1 MKFNQTRARVEQ
13 ARAEPNVSSTGAL
26 NVKVMKFN
34 QATEPGP
41 CAGKRRELSY
51 IVKPKA
57 GYGDLA
63 TTAHYAAESSTGT
76 NKDEEYKFA
85 YPNLPFDVIG
95 GRAMKSSALTLT
107 IVNNQGTGD
116 VEYGKVYDVYFPP
129 S

>member
-1 MKFNQTRARVEQ
+1 MKFNQAGARVEQ
-13 ARAEPNVSSTGAL
+13 ARAEPNVSPAGAL
-26 NVKVMKFN
+26 DVKVMKFN

-85 YPNLPFDVIG
+85 YPNLPFDVWV
-95 GRAMKSSALTLT
+95 AA
-107 IVNNQGTGD
+107 Q
-116 VEYGKVYDVYFPP
+116 
-129 S
+129 